1 MSGDIYTS
9 GGPFCVITL
18 QMSDKIFILKRSFT
32 TLIDVFAE
40 VGDFMKTILTAF
52 NLILSFI
59 INNLYEKSI
68 INNLFEFD
76 LDRKKI
82 IIKSNNN
89 KNNIPKENIS
99 KKSNLVNPILLINQN
114 LDKINDKNNDKTKN
128 KINEDSLSRNKL
140 DEDILLSSKTKKNL
154 KKQYQINNLITQK
167 EKMKIIMMKK

>member
-32 TLIDVFAE
+32 TLIDVLAE
-40 VGDFMKTILTAF
+40 VGGFMKTILTAF

-76 LDRKKI
+76 LDRKK
-82 IIKSNNN
+82 
-89 KNNIPKENIS
+89 
-99 KKSNLVNPILLINQN
+99 L
-114 LDKINDKNNDKTKN
+114 
-128 KINEDSLSRNKL
+128 
-140 DEDILLSSKTKKNL
+140 
-154 KKQYQINNLITQK
+154 
-167 EKMKIIMMKK
+167 